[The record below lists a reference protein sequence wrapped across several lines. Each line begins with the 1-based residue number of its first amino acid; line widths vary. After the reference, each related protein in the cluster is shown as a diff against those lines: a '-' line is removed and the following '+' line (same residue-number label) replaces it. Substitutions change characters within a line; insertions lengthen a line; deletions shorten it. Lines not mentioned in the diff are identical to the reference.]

1 MEIVVLCFEMK
12 IMYYLI
18 ETRIYKSIVEDIF
31 WYELIRKYF
40 LFILVDRVD
49 RTKEMLWYLVNHV
62 NSN

>member
-1 MEIVVLCFEMK
+1 MKIVVLCFEME

-31 WYELIRKYF
+31 WYELITKYF

-62 NSN
+62 NNN

>member
-1 MEIVVLCFEMK
+1 MKIMVLCFEME

-31 WYELIRKYF
+31 WYELITKYF

-62 NSN
+62 NNN